1 MRRFAILA
9 ALTTV
14 ASVPVPGAASAGT
27 VADMYRGGAFGLP
40 WNAGKSAIQ
49 AKYPG
54 GKWDADDKGHE
65 RYCVAARQT
74 LLKLAAP
81 NQTNELCF
89 LIGKDNTL
97 ASATAV
103 MNPSLASLL
112 AVVNRCRTTFGDFDA
127 MVRDEGAIQ
136 SRFNAQ
142 LWTKDAPYVVMV
154 RSEND
159 SDGAPTRVTFT
170 IADEAN
176 LHTEGAKKVDNR
188 PVGK

>member
-1 MRRFAILA
+1 MRRFLNPVAVFGVA
-9 ALTTV
+9 ALLGTTM
-14 ASVPVPGAASAGT
+14 ANAGAVTDQFGSG
-27 VADMYRGGAFGLP
+27 VFGLP
-40 WNAGKSAIQ
+40 WNAGKATIQ

-65 RYCVAARQT
+65 RYCVASKQS
-74 LLKLAAP
+74 LLKLPA
-81 NQTNELCF
+81 QHQSNELCF

-103 MNPSLASLL
+103 MNPSLATLL

-127 MVRDEGAIQ
+127 MVRDNQAIQ

-142 LWTKDAPYVVMV
+142 LWTKDAPYAVVV

-159 SDGAPTRVTFT
+159 ADGAPVRVTFT
-170 IADEAN
+170 VADEAN
-176 LHTEGAKKVDNR
+176 LYTEGAKTVDNR
-188 PVGK
+188 PGK